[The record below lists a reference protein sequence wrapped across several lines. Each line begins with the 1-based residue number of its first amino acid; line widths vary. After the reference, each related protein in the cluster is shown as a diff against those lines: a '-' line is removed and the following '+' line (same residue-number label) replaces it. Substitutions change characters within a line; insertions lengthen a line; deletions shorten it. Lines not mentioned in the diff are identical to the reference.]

1 VDDDYLAPIYSKASL
16 LSDDTFPQPI
26 VSTSRI
32 QPTSSMTA
40 YNLINP
46 PAATRL
52 ATNKAT
58 FQKSTYNPVGTTSFP
73 LVHSSGLRDASLG
86 AFNYFVTLPSI
97 TPTAVDTKSP
107 ETELFSLLSS
117 RAPTFGVPKMQ
128 VSTNM
133 ATIPKAI
140 QPKSSKKRSAPVD
153 AFEFLMQQQEQEDD
167 DDDEEEEEEEEPEER
182 TPTGRPKKKKSI
194 VQKERRRERN
204 RLLAKKTR
212 TKKRD
217 YLETLQMEVLA
228 LQRENYKLRDLVK
241 SEVVNSD
248 EILQGCNALESVP
261 QSVLDACK
269 EMEQAD
275 PEHLFD
281 MATRIKTSQ
290 HAFIITDPSLPDNPV
305 VFASGDFLK
314 VTGYDRSQ
322 VLGRNCRFLQGPQ
335 TSSAKVDAIRTALAT
350 GEDVSVTLLNYRAD
364 ATPFWNQLFIAAL
377 RNANS
382 EIVNYM
388 GVIVEVTG
396 PAPEDPEHGKA
407 LSTRVAGA
415 YAVPDIDTAAIG

>member
-1 VDDDYLAPIYSKASL
+1 MV
-16 LSDDTFPQPI
+16 
-26 VSTSRI
+26 
-32 QPTSSMTA
+32 A

-46 PAATRL
+46 PAATGVAL
-52 ATNKAT
+52 SKAA
-58 FQKSTYNPVGTTSFP
+58 FQTTAYNPDGTTSVP
-73 LVHSSGLRDASLG
+73 LFHSSVLGDASLG
-86 AFNYFVTLPSI
+86 AFNYFVTLPSV
-97 TPTAVDTKSP
+97 TATTVDTKAP

-117 RAPTFGVPKMQ
+117 QAPTLGVSRMPAP
-128 VSTNM
+128 TNV
-133 ATIPKAI
+133 TTFPKATE
-140 QPKSSKKRSAPVD
+140 PKPSKKRTAPVD

-167 DDDEEEEEEEEPEER
+167 DNEEEVSEDEPEER

-212 TKKRD
+212 EKKRD

-241 SEVVNSD
+241 SEVVNPE

-261 QSVLDACK
+261 ESVLDACK

-290 HAFIITDPSLPDNPV
+290 HAFIITDPSLPDNPI

-314 VTGYDRSQ
+314 LTGYDRSQ
-322 VLGRNCRFLQGPQ
+322 VLGRNCRFLQGPH
-335 TSSAKVDAIRTALAT
+335 TNSAKIEAIRTALAT

-396 PAPEDPEHGKA
+396 PAPGDPEHGKA
-407 LSTRVAGA
+407 LPSRVAGA
-415 YAVPDIDTAAIG
+415 NAAPDIDTAAVG

>member
-1 VDDDYLAPIYSKASL
+1 
-16 LSDDTFPQPI
+16 
-26 VSTSRI
+26 
-32 QPTSSMTA
+32 MTA
-40 YNLINP
+40 YNRINP
-46 PAATRL
+46 PAATGV
-52 ATNKAT
+52 ATSVAA
-58 FQKSTYNPVGTTSFP
+58 FQKTAYNPAGTTSVP
-73 LVHSSGLRDASLG
+73 LLHSSGLGDASLG
-86 AFNYFVTLPSI
+86 AFNYIVTLPSV
-97 TPTAVDTKSP
+97 TPTTVATNAP
-107 ETELFSLLSS
+107 ATEIFSLLSS
-117 RAPTFGVPKMQ
+117 QAPTLGMPKIPAP
-128 VSTNM
+128 TNM
-133 ATIPKAI
+133 TTLPKAT
-140 QPKSSKKRSAPVD
+140 QPKPSKKRSAPVD

-167 DDDEEEEEEEEPEER
+167 DNEEDVSEEEPEER

-212 TKKRD
+212 EKKRG

-241 SEVVNSD
+241 SEVVNSE

-269 EMEQAD
+269 QMEQAD

-281 MATRIKTSQ
+281 MASRIKTSQ
-290 HAFIITDPSLPDNPV
+290 HAFIITDPSLPDNPI

-314 VTGYDRSQ
+314 LTGYDRSQ
-322 VLGRNCRFLQGPQ
+322 VLGRNCRFLQGPN
-335 TSSAKVDAIRTALAT
+335 TNSAKIETIRTALAT
-350 GEDVSVTLLNYRAD
+350 GEDMSVTLLNYRAD

-396 PAPEDPEHGKA
+396 PAPGDPEHGKA
-407 LSTRVAGA
+407 LPRTVVGA
-415 YAVPDIDTAAIG
+415 NATPDIDTAAVG